1 MNFRD
6 RIAYLLD
13 KYQPDNMNYQMV
25 FPKQTFL
32 DDYY

>member
-13 KYQPDNMNYQMV
+13 KYQQEHRGYQMI